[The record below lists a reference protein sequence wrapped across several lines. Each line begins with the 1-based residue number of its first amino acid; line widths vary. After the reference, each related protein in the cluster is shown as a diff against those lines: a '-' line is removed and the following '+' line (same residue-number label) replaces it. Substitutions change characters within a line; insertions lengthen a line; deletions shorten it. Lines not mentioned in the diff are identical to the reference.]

1 MIKTKRIQSFV
12 SHQQGVV
19 LLESLIAIL
28 IFSLGIL
35 GLVGLQAA
43 TIKGTA
49 EAKYRAQASYVA
61 QQRIGALWVDQAN
74 LADYAEEDADISNVS
89 GLPNGKRST
98 IRANGSDNTCKDD
111 LTCFTVIVSWQQ
123 PGSNDVHNVTMVSRV
138 TGEKNYGE

>member
-1 MIKTKRIQSFV
+1 MIKAKTIQLPAN
-12 SHQQGVV
+12 HQKGVV

-49 EAKYRAQASYVA
+49 DAKYRAEASYVA

-74 LADYAEEDADISNVS
+74 LADYVEEDTDISNTS

-98 IRANGSDNTCKDD
+98 IRANGSDDTCKDD
-111 LTCFTVIVSWQQ
+111 LNCFTVIVSWQQ

-138 TGEKNYGE
+138 TGEKNFGE